1 MSCLLEQEKYK
12 KDKYFSFVIKQSMM
26 LTPTLW
32 FILYL
37 IITKH
42 MSYLS
47 TGNNKKPRFL
57 MSNKKNVQKTIIK
70 YLLS

>member
-12 KDKYFSFVIKQSMM
+12 KVKHFSFVIKQSIM
-26 LTPTLW
+26 LTLILW
-32 FILYL
+32 LILYL

-47 TGNNKKPRFL
+47 TSNNKKPRFL